1 MFDGDVL
8 SLRRESIR
16 GIMRLMFEQKKPG
29 RIRQSVEPIAYE
41 IEGNPTT
48 VGELISA
55 TVKACV
61 EVFNNKAL
69 KAPDREDMDADDAHK
84 PLSDG
89 QIADMAETGRV
100 AFGIVYNGKTAD
112 PSKAVENALQ
122 AYEDGLF
129 MLFLNGIPLGGAD
142 EKIHLNEGDV
152 LTAVRLTLLAG
163 RLW

>member
-1 MFDGDVL
+1 
-8 SLRRESIR
+8 
-16 GIMRLMFEQKKPG
+16 MRLMFEQKKPG
-29 RIRQSVEPIAYE
+29 RIRQSVKPVEYE

-48 VGELISA
+48 VGELIAA

-61 EVFNNKAL
+61 AAFNHKAL
-69 KAPDREDMDADDAHK
+69 KAPDQEEIDSDQVHEL
-84 PLSDG
+84 LSES

-122 AYEDGLF
+122 SYEDGLF
-129 MLFLNGIPLGGAD
+129 MLFHNGVPLGGTD
-142 EKIHLNEGDV
+142 TKIQLSDGDAV
-152 LTAVRLTLLAG
+152 TAVRLTLLAG